1 MGDYFKLKSKLNDCC
16 FIPTG
21 YRCYNAMIMKK
32 YNLNGFTLPFDNG
45 FFTPQSIVSVFK
57 SRNMNLLLDDKKEP
71 KNFSFCKKL
80 KEVDSNRLL
89 SMDGDSFQEISESEI
104 DEQLKGG
111 YDNKLLDIT
120 RGYYTLNKEHNFVLA
135 HYLCH
140 KSSKKYKTNYR
151 NTIDIISDMFQRRLN
166 RLNELC
172 TNHKNKF
179 FIHYHRQPYNSVKI
193 NDNEYDL
200 TDMDILKN
208 QLTESFGENTLLCF
222 SNFKK
227 KNKNGIF
234 YFDHTEFENFC
245 KYTSSKINNK

>member
-1 MGDYFKLKSKLNDCC
+1 MGYYSEIKSKLDDCC
-16 FIPTG
+16 FIPVG
-21 YRCYNAMIMKK
+21 YRCFTGLKMKA
-32 YNLNGFTLPFDNG
+32 YNLKVESLPFDSG
-45 FFTPQSIVSVFK
+45 FFPPQSIASVLK
-57 SRNMNLLLDDKKEP
+57 SGNMNLLLDDKTEP
-71 KNFSFCKKL
+71 KNFSFCKKI
-80 KEVDSNRLL
+80 K
-89 SMDGDSFQEISESEI
+89 DGNSFQEISESEI
-104 DEQLKGG
+104 EKQLKGG
-111 YDNKLLDIT
+111 YNNQFLDST
-120 RGYYTLNKEHNFVLA
+120 CGYYTLNKEHNFVLA
-135 HYLCH
+135 HYLWH

-172 TNHKNKF
+172 ANHKNKF

-227 KNKNGIF
+227 KNENGIF
-234 YFDHTEFENFC
+234 YFDHTEWENFC